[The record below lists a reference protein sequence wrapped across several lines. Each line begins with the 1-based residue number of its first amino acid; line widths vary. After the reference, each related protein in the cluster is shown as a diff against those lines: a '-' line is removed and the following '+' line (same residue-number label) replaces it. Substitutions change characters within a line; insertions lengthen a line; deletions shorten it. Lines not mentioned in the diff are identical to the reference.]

1 MKSHPSLQARL
12 LSGALLV
19 LGLLPSAF
27 ALAPVTDPE
36 SLRPTPLQA
45 RAAEL
50 ITHFLTNYHYRRTR
64 LDDALASRIFDKYVD
79 ALDGGHSFFL
89 ESDLERFAA
98 LRTQLDDQLLSGSL
112 KTPFEIFRLYRQ
124 RVGERVDYAQGLLRG
139 TFDFSLNEDF
149 LINRKDA
156 PWPHDSAEVDEIW
169 RKRVK
174 NDLLSL
180 QLAGKSPG
188 EAVTTLKRRYETLR
202 RQTEQLTSDD
212 VFQIFVNAYTT
223 AIEPHTSYFSPRSSE
238 NFRIRMSLS
247 LEGIGAVLQTEDEHT
262 LVREVVP
269 GGPADLVG
277 RLRKGDRIVGIA
289 QGKEDPFTD
298 VVGWRLDDVVDLV
311 RGPKGSV
318 VRLQVLPKA
327 AGLDGRPVEVAITRN
342 RIALEEQA
350 AQKRIVEVSDA
361 SGHKRRMGVID
372 LDTFYLDF
380 DARARGD
387 KNYRST
393 TRDVRRLLT
402 ELQAE
407 GVDGVIVDLR
417 GNGGGS
423 LTEATEL
430 TGLFIPEGPV
440 VQVRDANGRIGIERD
455 PDPQVVYG
463 GPLAVL
469 VDRYSASASEIFAG
483 AIQDYR
489 RGIIIG
495 EPTFGKGT
503 VQNLVDLDEFDP
515 GNAGKLG
522 QLKATIAQ
530 FFRVAG
536 GSTQHKGVVP
546 DVRFPLGSPGEE
558 DGERSYENALPWDE
572 VSPATFQPTSAPV
585 ELFARVRALHEQRV
599 ATRSEFGVI
608 HELVRAR
615 EEALAARSVSLNE
628 SERRADQRAK
638 EEQALAL
645 ENRLR
650 SERGLPPLAKLP
662 DAEEEIVEEDDKEDI
677 LADVLLD
684 ESARILGDLISMR
697 LGGEPVMAA
706 TVPAPVPAAR

>member
-1 MKSHPSLQARL
+1 MKSHPTLQARL
-12 LSGALLV
+12 FAGSLLL
-19 LGLLPSAF
+19 LGLFSPAL
-27 ALAPVTDPE
+27 ALAPVTDPA

-45 RAAEL
+45 RATEL

-64 LDDALASRIFDKYVD
+64 LDDALASRIFDNYID
-79 ALDGGHSFFL
+79 ALDRGHSFFL
-89 ESDLERFAA
+89 KSDLERFNA

-112 KTPFEIFRLYRQ
+112 ETPFEIFRLYRQ
-124 RVGERVDYAQGLLRG
+124 RVAERVDFAQGLLRS
-139 TFDFSLNEDF
+139 TFDFSLDEDF
-149 LINRKDA
+149 LIDRKDA
-156 PWPHDSAEVDEIW
+156 PWPGNGSEVDEIW

-188 EAVTTLKRRYETLR
+188 DAVTTLKRRYETLR

-212 VFQIFVNAYTT
+212 VFQLFVNAYTT

-289 QGKEDPFTD
+289 QGDQEPFTD

-318 VRLQVLPKA
+318 VRLQVLPKS
-327 AGLDGRPVEVAITRN
+327 AGVDARPIEFPITRN

-361 SGHKRRMGVID
+361 AGKKRRMGVID

-440 VQVRDANGRIGIERD
+440 VQVRDASGRIGIERD
-455 PDPQVVYG
+455 PDPEIVYG

-489 RGIIIG
+489 RGIVIG

-515 GNAGKLG
+515 SNAGKLG

-546 DVRFPLGSPGEE
+546 DVAFPLGAPGED

-572 VSPATFQPTSAPV
+572 VSPASFQPTSAPV
-585 ELFARVRALHEQRV
+585 ELFARVRDLHQQRV
-599 ATRSEFGVI
+599 ASRSEFGVI
-608 HELVRAR
+608 HELVKAR
-615 EEALAARSVSLNE
+615 EEAMATRSVSLNE
-628 SERRADQRAK
+628 SQRRADQRAK
-638 EEQALAL
+638 EEQALTL

-650 SERGLPPLAKLP
+650 TERGLPPLSKLP
-662 DAEEEIVEEDDKEDI
+662 DAEDELLEEDDKDDI

-684 ESARILGDLISMR
+684 ESARILGDLISIR
-697 LGGEPVMAA
+697 LGSEPVMAA
-706 TVPAPVPAAR
+706 TTAPAVR

>member
-1 MKSHPSLQARL
+1 MKSHPTLQTRFLVGFLL
-12 LSGALLV
+12 LSGLLHPAL
-19 LGLLPSAF
+19 
-27 ALAPVTDPE
+27 ALAPVTDPD

-45 RAAEL
+45 RATEL
-50 ITHFLTNYHYRRTR
+50 ITHFLSNYHYRRTR
-64 LDDALASRIFDKYVD
+64 LDDALSSRIFDNYVD

-89 ESDLERFAA
+89 DSDLERFSA
-98 LRTQLDDQLLSGSL
+98 LRTKLDDQLLDGSL
-112 KTPFEIFRLYRQ
+112 ETPFEIFRLYRQ
-124 RVGERVDYAQGLLRG
+124 RVTERVDYAKGLLRG

-156 PWPHDSAEVDEIW
+156 PWPKDTAEVDEIW

-188 EAVTTLKRRYETLR
+188 EAVTTLNRRYETLR

-289 QGKEDPFTD
+289 QGDSEAFTD

-318 VRLQVLPKA
+318 VRLQVLPKS
-327 AGLDGRPVEVAITRN
+327 AGFDGRPSEISITRN

-361 SGHKRRMGVID
+361 TGQKRRMGVID

-380 DARARGD
+380 EARARGD
-387 KNYRST
+387 ENYRST

-407 GVDGVIVDLR
+407 DVDGVIVDLR

-423 LTEATEL
+423 LSEATEL

-440 VQVRDANGRIGIERD
+440 VQVRDASGRIGIERD
-455 PDPQVVYG
+455 PDPEVAYG

-503 VQNLVDLDEFDP
+503 VQNLVDLGEFDP

-546 DVRFPLGSPGEE
+546 DIAFPLGSPGEE

-572 VSPATFQPTSAPV
+572 VSPATFQPASAPV
-585 ELFARVRALHEQRV
+585 ELFARVRELHQQRV
-599 ATRSEFGVI
+599 ATNKEFGVI
-608 HELVRAR
+608 RELVRAR
-615 EEALAARSVSLNE
+615 EDALATKSVSLNE
-628 SERRADQRAK
+628 GQRRTEQHTR
-638 EEQALAL
+638 EEQALTL
-645 ENRLR
+645 ENGLRL
-650 SERGLPPLAKLP
+650 ERGLTPLQKLP
-662 DAEEEIVEEDDKEDI
+662 DAEEELAAEEEDKDDI
-677 LADVLLD
+677 LSDVLLD
-684 ESARILGDLISMR
+684 EGARILGDVIALR
-697 LGGEPVMAA
+697 LGAQPVMAA
-706 TVPAPVPAAR
+706 TAPASN